1 MIDKRL
7 EIITLTIIYALSV
20 TGLVLVCFNYWSRV
34 IYGLELWR
42 FAIVITTVSIYLIMV
57 LTRIIMIDIIFVE
70 TKKEVK

>member
-34 IYGLELWR
+34 IYGLELWS

-70 TKKEVK
+70 IKKEVK